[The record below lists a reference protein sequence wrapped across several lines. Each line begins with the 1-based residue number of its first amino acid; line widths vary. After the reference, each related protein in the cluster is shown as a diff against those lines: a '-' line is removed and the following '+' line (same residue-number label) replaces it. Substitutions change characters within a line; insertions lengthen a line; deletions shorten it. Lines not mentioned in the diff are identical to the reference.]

1 MRERSRQLRLL
12 AGVALVITLAG
23 CANGSALHRDAETSG
38 ASATFVARN
47 CAPVAASSNGTMVW
61 YARDSAGVWDAYLG
75 NRDCRGAA
83 LLPPYDGNR
92 GPADIT
98 ANGRYVLLTS
108 AVGWEKTLRTSSPGQ
123 GSQNAIQLY
132 DRRTGKLSTLLAGAR
147 SSQRGVIWPTF
158 NATDTKIVWSQLVK
172 TAAEAPPSGEWALH
186 VADVNLASGTLSD
199 NVEWQDPDHRSA
211 FYEAYGWIP
220 HTRLLIFASTTR
232 AASAGFRAQ
241 QLFTLPES
249 LNPETA
255 PTRISPRFA
264 PSFAWQS
271 ARNVFHE
278 FAHFAPGQP
287 GTLFTSIGA
296 DTLGD
301 DLFSYSMSSRRAHG
315 LLGQPR
321 RISFFGG
328 DLNVALGTR
337 TIPGWPKPR
346 YSVVTTMAW
355 VDGAWVATICP
366 DLLCSEVN
374 AWRIK
379 L

>member
-1 MRERSRQLRLL
+1 
-12 AGVALVITLAG
+12 
-23 CANGSALHRDAETSG
+23 
-38 ASATFVARN
+38 
-47 CAPVAASSNGTMVW
+47 MVW
-61 YARDSAGVWDAYLG
+61 YARNSAGVWDAYVG
-75 NRDCRGAA
+75 SRDCRGAA
-83 LLPPYDGNR
+83 LLAPYDGNR

-98 ANGRYVLLTS
+98 ANGRYVLLTT
-108 AVGWEKTLRTSSPGQ
+108 AVGWEKTMSMSSPGQ

-132 DRRTGKLSTLLAGAR
+132 DRRTGKLSTLLPGAR

-158 NATDTKIVWSQLVK
+158 NSTDTKIVWSQLVK
-172 TAAEAPPSGEWALH
+172 TAAESPPAGEWALH
-186 VADVNLASGTLSD
+186 VADVNLQAGTLSN
-199 NVEWQDPDHRSA
+199 NVEWQDPDGRPA
-211 FYEAYGWIP
+211 FYEAYGWVP

-232 AASAGFRAQ
+232 ASSVGFRAQ
-241 QLFTLPES
+241 QLFTIPES
-249 LNPETA
+249 LNANTA
-255 PTRISPRFA
+255 PTRISPKFA
-264 PSFAWQS
+264 PSFPWQS
-271 ARNVFHE
+271 ASDVFHE
-278 FAHFAPGQP
+278 FAHFAPNQP
-287 GTLFTSIGA
+287 NTLYTSIGA

-301 DLFSYSMSSRRAHG
+301 DLFSYSMSSRRADG

-355 VDGAWVATICP
+355 VDGAWVAATCP

-374 AWRIK
+374 AWRIN